1 MSGSQS
7 LTTTDDEFD
16 RIELAMSESARGRWF
31 LQEYARRN
39 RSADTEMLLG
49 AIHRLEG
56 VVTSER
62 EADHVDRMRG
72 DIMDMAQAIA
82 RTKTEIAA
90 ISAGDPDHSR
100 LDGASLALDAIV
112 RATERAT
119 TDILGAAE
127 NVQEAAWLLRE
138 AGTDTEVCDEL
149 DRRATQI
156 YTACSFQD
164 LTAQRTARI
173 VQTLRY
179 LEERL
184 AAMIAIWGDPAGVEA
199 ERSAHPIPEVDL
211 SQSDV
216 DRFIDMEPSQ
226 PVAKEEAGPKAIATL
241 VVPHEDIVF
250 LDTEQDADE
259 PKPDEADVE
268 DLKAETA
275 VAAPKA
281 EVSEDE
287 PAEPIDIE
295 AAFADIDGLTM
306 EEKMALFS

>member
-1 MSGSQS
+1 
-7 LTTTDDEFD
+7 
-16 RIELAMSESARGRWF
+16 MSESARGRWF

-49 AIHRLEG
+49 AIERLEG

-138 AGTDTEVCDEL
+138 AGSDTSVCDEL

-164 LTAQRTARI
+164 LTAQRIARI

-226 PVAKEEAGPKAIATL
+226 PVATGEAPTKIIATL
-241 VVPHEDIVF
+241 VAPHEDIVF
-250 LDTEQDADE
+250 LDAQPDAEESE
-259 PKPDEADVE
+259 PEAWEDEAPE
-268 DLKAETA
+268 AETA
-275 VAAPKA
+275 SAASESEPA
-281 EVSEDE
+281 ALAEDE